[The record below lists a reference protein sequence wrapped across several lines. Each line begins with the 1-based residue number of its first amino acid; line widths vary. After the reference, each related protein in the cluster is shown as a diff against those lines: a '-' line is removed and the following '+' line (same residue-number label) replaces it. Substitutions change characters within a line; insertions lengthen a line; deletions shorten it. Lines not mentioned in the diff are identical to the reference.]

1 MSRFQGKV
9 AVVTGGAQGI
19 GKAVC
24 QAFGREGASVAVA
37 DCDEEAG
44 VETVEELKAE
54 GIEAVFVPTDV
65 GIPEHV
71 EALFGRVGE
80 ALGGVDVIVN
90 NAGIGVT
97 KPLEE
102 LDIADFDRVV
112 AVNMRSALL
121 TAKFGLPHMK
131 RSGGAI
137 VNIVSTRAFM
147 SEPDTES
154 YSASKGGLLALT
166 HSLAISLARY
176 RIRVNAVSPGWI
188 DTSNWKKKS
197 ARRPAVLSRIDH
209 EQHPAGRVG
218 VPEDVARVVLF
229 LADPASEFI
238 TGANVIVD
246 GGMTVKMI
254 YQ

>member
-1 MSRFQGKV
+1 MQFLGKV

-24 QAFGREGASVAVA
+24 QAFGRAGASVVIA

-44 VETVEELKAE
+44 AETLEELRAE
-54 GIEAVFVPTDV
+54 GIATAYFQTDV
-65 GIPEHV
+65 AEPGDV
-71 EALFGRVGE
+71 EALFAKAV
-80 ALGGVDVIVN
+80 AAFGGVDVIVN
-90 NAGIGVT
+90 NAGIGATV
-97 KPLEE
+97 PVEE
-102 LDIADFDRVV
+102 LDIAVFDRVI
-112 AVNMRSALL
+112 AVNLRGAVL
-121 TAKFGLPHMK
+121 TAKYGVPHMK

-147 SEPDTES
+147 SEPNTES

-166 HSLAISLARY
+166 HALAISLSRY

-188 DTSNWKKKS
+188 DTTGWKKRS
-197 ARRPAVLSRIDH
+197 ARRPAKLTKEDH

-218 VPEDVARVVLF
+218 VPEDVARAVLF

-238 TGANVIVD
+238 TGANLIVD

-254 YQ
+254 YAE

>member
-1 MSRFQGKV
+1 LQRVLVTAGASGIGLAIVRRFLDAGHRVHV
-9 AVVTGGAQGI
+9 ADVDSGALAAVCGELEVTGSC
-19 GKAVC
+19 V
-24 QAFGREGASVAVA
+24 
-37 DCDEEAG
+37 
-44 VETVEELKAE
+44 
-54 GIEAVFVPTDV
+54 DV
-65 GIPEHV
+65 GSSEDV
-71 EALFGRVGE
+71 ARLAEQAKA
-80 ALGGVDVIVN
+80 ALGGIDVLVN